1 MNKYKIFYPGCG
13 RDFFSRNT
21 NVNTNQDLIHSD
33 SGVGLFSLILK
44 HIKGETEWLE
54 FIPGIRS
61 ESQATNLLDIVFC
74 DNGSQDFVALS
85 SLAIKKLMFDLNL
98 ISKYETK
105 KYSKITGIISF
116 LKDTGKLSLPFA
128 KHVFCYRNFRFEF
141 SMLECSWET
150 AITYLTHTG
159 WTLDENDSIILDYN
173 FQGGEGGHR
182 FGSYLHDYLYYD
194 HNEFLTSDDIKII
207 HHTYRNDNETINFPI
222 ELNSLRCDSIGRPHI
237 QNQGNR
243 QIEE

>member
-1 MNKYKIFYPGCG
+1 MDKYKIFYPGCG

-74 DNGSQDFVALS
+74 DNGSLDFAASS

-98 ISKYETK
+98 VSKHETK
-105 KYSKITGIISF
+105 KYSKITGSISF
-116 LKDTGKLSLPFA
+116 LEDMGKLSLPFT
-128 KHVFCYRNFRFEF
+128 KYVFCYRNFRFEF
-141 SMLECSWET
+141 SMLECSWDT

-159 WTLDENDSIILDYN
+159 WTLDENDSIILDSN
-173 FQGGEGGHR
+173 FNGGEGSHG
-182 FGSYLHDYLYYD
+182 FGSYLHDYLYFD
-194 HNEFLTSDDIKII
+194 KNEFLTSDDIKII
-207 HHTYRNDNETINFPI
+207 H
-222 ELNSLRCDSIGRPHI
+222 
-237 QNQGNR
+237 
-243 QIEE
+243 